1 MKVLEIK
8 FFLQRHRKIIA
19 VIVIIV
25 LIGLFV
31 LGLERIDINVVVRNS
46 TMFGVI
52 GTLLG
57 AVVGGVFTL
66 LGSVWVNSKQ
76 QKAVQN
82 VRRKNVIY
90 SPLYDELIDIQNRIL
105 KLNPYP
111 TYVLFK
117 KGPQTMDPHP
127 QFSAWGRIKADTR
140 YLEVPDILIKKMEQ
154 LEAAI
159 HKYQSIRGKA
169 SDEIQTILNDVL
181 RDNRMQVCNIRNIGD
196 VISCDILSDNKIDI
210 YHTAMEIGERKQLDN
225 QIREIINKQV
235 YDKANTNQV
244 VLDTR
249 EYYMDWLKI
258 QRETINI
265 IGLLIK
271 QVIIKYEG

>member
-154 LEAAI
+154 LEATI

-271 QVIIKYEG
+271 QVIIKYAG

>member
-1 MKVLEIK
+1 M
-8 FFLQRHRKIIA
+8 
-19 VIVIIV
+19 
-25 LIGLFV
+25 
-31 LGLERIDINVVVRNS
+31 
-46 TMFGVI
+46 
-52 GTLLG
+52 
-57 AVVGGVFTL
+57 
-66 LGSVWVNSKQ
+66 WVNSKQ

>member
-1 MKVLEIK
+1 MKGLEIK

-19 VIVIIV
+19 CIAIVV
-25 LIGLFV
+25 FIGLFV
-31 LGLERIDINVVVRNS
+31 LGLERIDINAIVRNS
-46 TMFGVI
+46 TIFGVI

-57 AVVGGVFTL
+57 AVVGGAFTL
-66 LGSVWVNSKQ
+66 LGSIWVNSKQ

-111 TYVLFK
+111 TYILFE
-117 KGPQTMDPHP
+117 KGNQTMNPHP

-154 LEAAI
+154 LEASI
-159 HKYQSIRGKA
+159 RKYQSIRGKA
-169 SDEIQTILNDVL
+169 SDEIQAILNDVL
-181 RDNRMQVCNIRNIGD
+181 RDNSMQVCNIRNIGD
-196 VISCDILSDNKIDI
+196 LISSDILSDNKIDI
-210 YHTAMEIGERKQLDN
+210 YHTAMEIGEKKQLDN
-225 QIREIINKQV
+225 HIREIINKQV
-235 YDKANTNQV
+235 YDKANSNQV

-271 QVIIKYEG
+271 LVIIKYEG